1 MNQNVLF
8 ILSLLVCF
16 YANVNCVH
24 LKKQDIPPVEQLQF
38 AHLTKVTKSYADF
51 VDELAE
57 DLKDEKFRN
66 YLRAKFNSNNDADV
80 APMALNIPYEEDLG
94 LPEKDK
100 KKWMDKGKVLRFIV
114 TGTEINFQV
123 RITDF
128 KYSEQDGTRDVYFTI
143 NLKEYRKIKISSTT
157 PKKKKTDNKD
167 RTDTKETDNKPKQKT
182 YTVKSGDTL
191 YDIAK
196 KHYGKG
202 SDYKKIIEKN
212 KSKYPSL
219 AKSTTLKKGWV
230 LTI

>member
-1 MNQNVLF
+1 MEMYLKKDDKDIFRFPVLPSAINVQD
-8 ILSLLVCF
+8 
-16 YANVNCVH
+16 YAITNDSNITGLGDVTVFGGKGLRTIEISSFFPNPKKKYRFVNYTDYPKQYNCV
-24 LKKQDIPPVEQLQF
+24 
-38 AHLTKVTKSYADF
+38 TK
-51 VDELAE
+51 
-57 DLKDEKFRN
+57 
-66 YLRAKFNSNNDADV
+66 
-80 APMALNIPYEEDLG
+80 I
-94 LPEKDK
+94 
-100 KKWMDKGKVLRFIV
+100 KKWMDKGEVLRFIV

-128 KYSEQDGTRDVYFTI
+128 EYSEQDGTRDVYFTI

>member
-1 MNQNVLF
+1 MEM
-8 ILSLLVCF
+8 
-16 YANVNCVH
+16 Y
-24 LKKQDIPPVEQLQF
+24 LKKDDKDIFRFPVLPSAINVQDYAITNDSNITGLGD
-38 AHLTKVTKSYADF
+38 VTVFGGKGLRTIEISSFFPNPKKKYSFVSY
-51 VDELAE
+51 
-57 DLKDEKFRN
+57 
-66 YLRAKFNSNNDADV
+66 NDYPKQYDCV
-80 APMALNIPYEEDLG
+80 NKI
-94 LPEKDK
+94 
-100 KKWMDKGKVLRFIV
+100 KKWMDKGEVLRFIV

-128 KYSEQDGTRDVYFTI
+128 EYSEQDGTRDVYFTI

>member
-1 MNQNVLF
+1 MEM
-8 ILSLLVCF
+8 
-16 YANVNCVH
+16 Y
-24 LKKQDIPPVEQLQF
+24 LKKDDKDIFRFPVLPSAINVQDYAITNDSNITGLGD
-38 AHLTKVTKSYADF
+38 VTVFGGKGLRTIEISSFFPNPKKKYYFVSYTDYPKQYDC
-51 VDELAE
+51 VS
-57 DLKDEKFRN
+57 K
-66 YLRAKFNSNNDADV
+66 
-80 APMALNIPYEEDLG
+80 I
-94 LPEKDK
+94 
-100 KKWMDKGKVLRFIV
+100 KKWMDKGEVLRFIV

-128 KYSEQDGTRDVYFTI
+128 EYSEQDGTRDVYFTI

>member
-1 MNQNVLF
+1 MEM
-8 ILSLLVCF
+8 
-16 YANVNCVH
+16 Y
-24 LKKQDIPPVEQLQF
+24 LKKDDKDIFRFPILPSAINVQDYAIMNDSNITGLGD
-38 AHLTKVTKSYADF
+38 VTVFGGKGLRTIEISSFFPNPKKKYYFVSYTDYPKQYDC
-51 VDELAE
+51 VN
-57 DLKDEKFRN
+57 K
-66 YLRAKFNSNNDADV
+66 
-80 APMALNIPYEEDLG
+80 I
-94 LPEKDK
+94 
-100 KKWMDKGKVLRFIV
+100 KKWMDKGEVLRFIV

-128 KYSEQDGTRDVYFTI
+128 EYSEQDGTRDVYFTI

-219 AKSTTLKKGWV
+219 AKNTTLKKGWV

>member
-1 MNQNVLF
+1 MEM
-8 ILSLLVCF
+8 
-16 YANVNCVH
+16 Y
-24 LKKQDIPPVEQLQF
+24 LKKDDKDIFRFPILPSAINIQDYAIINDSNITGLGD
-38 AHLTKVTKSYADF
+38 VTIFGGKGLRTTEISSFFPNPKRKYSFVSY
-51 VDELAE
+51 
-57 DLKDEKFRN
+57 
-66 YLRAKFNSNNDADV
+66 NDYPKQYDCV
-80 APMALNIPYEEDLG
+80 SKI
-94 LPEKDK
+94 
-100 KKWMDKGKVLRFIV
+100 KKWMDKGEVLRFIV

-128 KYSEQDGTRDVYFTI
+128 EYSEQDGTRDVYFTI
-143 NLKEYRKIKISSTT
+143 NLKEYREIKISSIT
-157 PKKKKTDNKD
+157 PDKKKTDNKD
-167 RTDTKETDNKPKQKT
+167 RTDTKEASSKTKQTT
-182 YTVKSGDTL
+182 YKVKSGDTL

>member
-1 MNQNVLF
+1 MEM
-8 ILSLLVCF
+8 
-16 YANVNCVH
+16 Y
-24 LKKQDIPPVEQLQF
+24 LKKDDKDIFRFPVLPSAINVQDYAITNDSNITGLGDVTVFGGKGLRTIEISSFFPNPKRKYSFVSYTDYPKQYDC
-38 AHLTKVTKSYADF
+38 VTK
-51 VDELAE
+51 
-57 DLKDEKFRN
+57 
-66 YLRAKFNSNNDADV
+66 
-80 APMALNIPYEEDLG
+80 I
-94 LPEKDK
+94 
-100 KKWMDKGKVLRFIV
+100 KKWMDKGEVLRFIV

-128 KYSEQDGTRDVYFTI
+128 EYSEQDGTRDVYFTI

-219 AKSTTLKKGWV
+219 AKNTTLKKGWV

>member
-1 MNQNVLF
+1 MEM
-8 ILSLLVCF
+8 
-16 YANVNCVH
+16 Y
-24 LKKQDIPPVEQLQF
+24 LKKDDKDIFRFPVLPSAINVQDYAITNDSNITGLGD
-38 AHLTKVTKSYADF
+38 VTVFGGKGLRTIEISSFFPNPKKKYYFVSYTDYPKQYDC
-51 VDELAE
+51 V
-57 DLKDEKFRN
+57 
-66 YLRAKFNSNNDADV
+66 AK
-80 APMALNIPYEEDLG
+80 I
-94 LPEKDK
+94 
-100 KKWMDKGKVLRFIV
+100 KKWMDKGEVLRFIV

-128 KYSEQDGTRDVYFTI
+128 EYSEQDGTRDVYFTI

-196 KHYGKG
+196 KYYGKG

>member
-1 MNQNVLF
+1 MEM
-8 ILSLLVCF
+8 
-16 YANVNCVH
+16 Y
-24 LKKQDIPPVEQLQF
+24 LKKDDKDIFRFPVLPSAINVQDYAITNDSNITGLGDVTVFGGKGLRTIEISSFFPNPKKKYYFVSYTDYPKQYDC
-38 AHLTKVTKSYADF
+38 VTK
-51 VDELAE
+51 
-57 DLKDEKFRN
+57 
-66 YLRAKFNSNNDADV
+66 
-80 APMALNIPYEEDLG
+80 I
-94 LPEKDK
+94 
-100 KKWMDKGKVLRFIV
+100 KKWMDKGEVLRFIV

-128 KYSEQDGTRDVYFTI
+128 EYSEQDGTRDVYFTI

>member
-1 MNQNVLF
+1 MEM
-8 ILSLLVCF
+8 
-16 YANVNCVH
+16 Y
-24 LKKQDIPPVEQLQF
+24 LKKDDKDIFRFPVLPSAINVQDYAITNDSNITGLGD
-38 AHLTKVTKSYADF
+38 VTVFGGKGLRTIEISSFFPNPKKKYPFVSYTDYPKQYDC
-51 VDELAE
+51 VN
-57 DLKDEKFRN
+57 K
-66 YLRAKFNSNNDADV
+66 
-80 APMALNIPYEEDLG
+80 I
-94 LPEKDK
+94 
-100 KKWMDKGKVLRFIV
+100 KKWMDKGEVLRFIV

-128 KYSEQDGTRDVYFTI
+128 EYSEQDGTRDVYFTI

-212 KSKYPSL
+212 KAKYPSL
-219 AKSTTLKKGWV
+219 AKNTTLKKGWV

>member
-1 MNQNVLF
+1 MEM
-8 ILSLLVCF
+8 
-16 YANVNCVH
+16 Y
-24 LKKQDIPPVEQLQF
+24 LKKDDKDIFRFPVLPSAINVQDYAIINDSNITGLGD
-38 AHLTKVTKSYADF
+38 VTVFGGKGLRTIEISSFFPNPKRKYPFVSYTDYPKQYDC
-51 VDELAE
+51 VS
-57 DLKDEKFRN
+57 K
-66 YLRAKFNSNNDADV
+66 
-80 APMALNIPYEEDLG
+80 I
-94 LPEKDK
+94 
-100 KKWMDKGKVLRFIV
+100 KKWMDNGEVLRFIV

-128 KYSEQDGTRDVYFTI
+128 EYSEQDGTGDVYFTI
-143 NLKEYRKIKISSTT
+143 NLKEYREIKISSTT

>member
-1 MNQNVLF
+1 MEM
-8 ILSLLVCF
+8 
-16 YANVNCVH
+16 Y
-24 LKKQDIPPVEQLQF
+24 LKKDDKDIFRFPVLPSAINVQDYAITNDSNITGLGDVTVFGGKGLRTIEISSFFPNPKRKYRFVNYTDYPKQYDC
-38 AHLTKVTKSYADF
+38 VTK
-51 VDELAE
+51 
-57 DLKDEKFRN
+57 
-66 YLRAKFNSNNDADV
+66 
-80 APMALNIPYEEDLG
+80 I
-94 LPEKDK
+94 
-100 KKWMDKGKVLRFIV
+100 KKWMDKGEVLRFIV

-128 KYSEQDGTRDVYFTI
+128 EYSEQDGTRDVYFTI

-196 KHYGKG
+196 KYYGKG

>member
-1 MNQNVLF
+1 MEM
-8 ILSLLVCF
+8 
-16 YANVNCVH
+16 Y
-24 LKKQDIPPVEQLQF
+24 LKKDDKDIFRFPVLPSAINVQDYAITNDSNITGLGDVTIFGGKGLRTIEISSFFPNPKRKYRFVNYTDYPKQYDC
-38 AHLTKVTKSYADF
+38 VTK
-51 VDELAE
+51 
-57 DLKDEKFRN
+57 
-66 YLRAKFNSNNDADV
+66 
-80 APMALNIPYEEDLG
+80 I
-94 LPEKDK
+94 
-100 KKWMDKGKVLRFIV
+100 KKWMDKGEVLRFIV

-128 KYSEQDGTRDVYFTI
+128 EYSEQDGTRDVYFTI